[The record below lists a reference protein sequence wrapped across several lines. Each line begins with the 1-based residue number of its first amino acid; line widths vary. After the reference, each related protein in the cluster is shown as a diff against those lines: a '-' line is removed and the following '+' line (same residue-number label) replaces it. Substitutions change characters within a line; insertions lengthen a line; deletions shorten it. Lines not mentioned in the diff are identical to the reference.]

1 MNIKQSIFRPFSIRG
16 NAERDLPDEVVR
28 QIGRAIGAYF
38 DAGSLPTTLVVG
50 RDVRQSSP
58 RISQAL
64 ISGLVDTGC
73 AVIDVGLVPTP
84 TLNFAV
90 DHFGA
95 QGGAMVTASHNPP
108 PDNGLKLRA
117 EQTLTGE
124 ALQKIYRLA
133 QSEYLPQGKGEAITM
148 DALIPYL
155 IALQERVAPGRALKI
170 VVDGANGAN
179 GPIVSAFLRRQ
190 GHTVF
195 ELFTAADGSFPSR
208 NPDPT
213 AENAL
218 QAAAQLVLEQR
229 AHFGLAFDGDGDR
242 IALIDDKGRVHY
254 GDIILMLLARQEA
267 QRGAPPKVVF
277 DVSCTQALSDDI
289 IAHGGQPFQTVVGY
303 AFVQQ
308 KMLEVGALL
317 GGETAGHIF
326 CLDSQF
332 RFDDAILASVKLLNY
347 FSEQTQPVSQLIADL
362 PRYHTSPNYRL
373 PCPDALKAQV
383 IAAITRHYQ
392 RTHSVDTTDGA
403 KIMFPRGWALIR
415 QSNTQPALSFR
426 AEGETP
432 EALERIKKEA
442 LAVVYEQL
450 AISYEQLQMTND
462 K

>member
-1 MNIKQSIFRPFSIRG
+1 MNVKKDIFRAFSIRG
-16 NAERDLPDEVVR
+16 NAARDLPDGVVR
-28 QIGRAIGAYF
+28 QIGRAIDAYF
-38 DAGSLPTTLVVG
+38 SHGLPTTLVVG

-58 RISQAL
+58 RISRAL
-64 ISGLVDTGC
+64 ISGLVDAGC
-73 AVIDVGLVPTP
+73 TVIDIGLVPTP

-90 DHFGA
+90 DYFGA
-95 QGGAMVTASHNPP
+95 QGGIMVTASHNPP

-124 ALQKIYRLA
+124 ALQEIYRLA
-133 QSEYLPQGKGEAITM
+133 QSDDFPQGKGQAITM

-155 IALQERVAPGRALKI
+155 IALQERVEPGRALKI
-170 VVDGANGAN
+170 VVDGGNGAN
-179 GPIVSAFLRRQ
+179 GPIVSAFLRQQ

-195 ELFTAADGSFPSR
+195 ELFTEADGTFPNR

-218 QAAAQLVLEQR
+218 NAAAQAVVAQG
-229 AHFGLAFDGDGDR
+229 ADFGLAFDGDGDR
-242 IALIDDKGRVHY
+242 IALIDDKGGVHY

-267 QRGAPPKVVF
+267 RRGSPLKVVF
-277 DVSCTQALSDDI
+277 DVSCTKALSDDI

-308 KMLEVGALL
+308 KMQEVGALL
-317 GGETAGHIF
+317 GGESAGHIF

-347 FSEQTQPVSQLIADL
+347 FSGQAQPVSQLIADL
-362 PRYHTSPNYRL
+362 PHYHTTPNYRIA
-373 PCPDALKAQV
+373 CPDALKAQV
-383 IAAITRHYQ
+383 VAAITQHYQ

-432 EALERIKKEA
+432 EEMERIKQEVWA
-442 LAVVYEQL
+442 AVNEQL
-450 AISYEQLQMTND
+450 AMNNR

>member
-1 MNIKQSIFRPFSIRG
+1 MIIKQDIFRPFSIRG
-16 NAERDLPDEVVR
+16 NAERDLPDEVAR
-28 QIGRAIGAYF
+28 QIGRAVGAYF
-38 DAGSLPTTLVVG
+38 NKGAPLTLVVG

-58 RISQAL
+58 RISRTL
-64 ISGLVDTGC
+64 ISGLADAGC

-95 QGGAMVTASHNPP
+95 AGGVMVTASHNPP
-108 PDNGLKLRA
+108 PDNGLKLRG

-124 ALQKIYRLA
+124 ALQEIYRLT
-133 QSEYLPQGKGEAITM
+133 QSDKLPQGKGEVITM

-155 IALQERVAPGRALKI
+155 IALQERVESGRALKI
-170 VVDGANGAN
+170 VVDGGNGAN
-179 GPIVSAFLRRQ
+179 GPIVSAFLRQQ
-190 GHTVF
+190 GHTVSEVF
-195 ELFTAADGSFPSR
+195 IEADGTFPNR

-218 QAAAQLVLEQR
+218 NVAAQEVVAQS
-229 AHFGLAFDGDGDR
+229 ADFGLAFDGDGDR
-242 IALIDDKGRVHY
+242 IALIDDQGGLHY
-254 GDIILMLLARQEA
+254 GDIILMLLARQAA
-267 QRGAPPKVVF
+267 QRGPVKVAF
-277 DVSCTQALSDDI
+277 DVSCTKALSDDI
-289 IAHGGQPFQTVVGY
+289 IARGGQPFQTVVGY

-317 GGETAGHIF
+317 GGESAGHIF

-347 FSEQTQPVSQLIADL
+347 FSEQAQPVSQLVADL
-362 PRYHTSPNYRL
+362 PRYHTTPNYRIA
-373 PCPDALKAQV
+373 CPDALKTQV
-383 IAAITRHYQ
+383 VAAITQHYQ

-426 AEGETP
+426 VEGETA
-432 EALERIKKEA
+432 EEMERIKKEVR
-442 LAVVYEQL
+442 AVVNEQL
-450 AISYEQLQMTND
+450 AMNSE
-462 K
+462 

>member
-1 MNIKQSIFRPFSIRG
+1 MKQDIFRAFSIRG
-16 NAERDLPDEVVR
+16 NAARDLPDEVVR
-28 QIGRAIGAYF
+28 QIGRAVGAYF
-38 DAGSLPTTLVVG
+38 NYELPPTLVVG

-58 RISQAL
+58 RISRAL
-64 ISGLVDTGC
+64 VDGLVDAGC
-73 AVIDVGLVPTP
+73 TVLDIGLVPTP

-95 QGGAMVTASHNPP
+95 QGGVMVTASHNPP

-124 ALQKIYRLA
+124 ALQEIYRLA
-133 QSEYLPQGKGEAITM
+133 QSGNLPQGKGQAITM

-155 IALQERVAPGRALKI
+155 IALQERTERSGRKLKI
-170 VVDGANGAN
+170 VVDGGNGAN
-179 GPIVSAFLRRQ
+179 GPIVSAFLRQQ

-195 ELFTAADGSFPSR
+195 ELFTEADGTFPNR

-218 QAAAQLVLEQR
+218 KAAAQLVVEQR

-242 IALIDDKGRVHY
+242 IALIDNKGGVHY

-267 QRGAPPKVVF
+267 RRDGPLKVVF
-277 DVSCTQALSDDI
+277 DVSCTKALSDDI

-308 KMLEVGALL
+308 KMQEVGALL
-317 GGETAGHIF
+317 GGESAGHIF

-347 FSEQTQPVSQLIADL
+347 FSRQAQPVSQLIADL
-362 PRYHTSPNYRL
+362 PHYHTSPNYRIA
-373 PCPDALKAQV
+373 CPDALKAQV
-383 IAAITRHYQ
+383 ITAITQRYQ

-415 QSNTQPALSFR
+415 PSNTQPALSFR

-432 EALERIKKEA
+432 EEMERIKQE
-442 LAVVYEQL
+442 VRGVINEQL
-450 AISYEQLQMTND
+450 AMNNEQ
-462 K
+462 

>member
-1 MNIKQSIFRPFSIRG
+1 MQESTPIKQSIFRPFSIRG
-16 NAERDLPDEVVR
+16 NAERDLPNEVVT
-28 QIGRAIGAYF
+28 QIGRAVGAYF
-38 DAGSLPTTLVVG
+38 EAGNLPTTLVVG

-58 RISQAL
+58 RISRAL
-64 ISGLVDTGC
+64 ISGLVDAGC
-73 AVIDVGLVPTP
+73 AVIDIGLVPTP

-117 EQTLTGE
+117 DQTLTGE
-124 ALQKIYRLA
+124 ALQEIYRLA
-133 QSEYLPQGKGEAITM
+133 QAGALPRGKGEVITM

-155 IALQERVAPGRALKI
+155 IALQERVEPGRALKI
-170 VVDGANGAN
+170 VVDGGNGAN
-179 GPIVSAFLRRQ
+179 GPIVAAFLRQQ

-195 ELFTAADGSFPSR
+195 ELFAKADGSFPNR

-218 QAAAQLVLEQR
+218 KAAAQLTLEQG

-242 IALIDDKGRVHY
+242 IALIDNKGRVHY

-267 QRGAPPKVVF
+267 RRGAPPKVVF
-277 DVSCTQALSDDI
+277 DVSCTKALSDDI
-289 IAHGGQPFQTVVGY
+289 IAHGGQPFQTIVGY
-303 AFVQQ
+303 AFVHQ
-308 KMLEVGALL
+308 KMQEVGALL
-317 GGETAGHIF
+317 GGESAGHIF

-347 FSEQTQPVSQLIADL
+347 FSGQAQPVSQLIADL
-362 PRYHTSPNYRL
+362 PRYHTSPNYRIA
-373 PCPDALKAQV
+373 CPDALKAQV
-383 IAAITRHYQ
+383 IAAITQHYQ
-392 RTHSVDTTDGA
+392 ATHQVDVTDGA
-403 KIMFPRGWALIR
+403 KIMFSRGWALVR

-432 EALERIKKEA
+432 AEMERIKNDV
-442 LAVVYEQL
+442 LAVIDEQL
-450 AISYEQLQMTND
+450 AINSE
-462 K
+462 